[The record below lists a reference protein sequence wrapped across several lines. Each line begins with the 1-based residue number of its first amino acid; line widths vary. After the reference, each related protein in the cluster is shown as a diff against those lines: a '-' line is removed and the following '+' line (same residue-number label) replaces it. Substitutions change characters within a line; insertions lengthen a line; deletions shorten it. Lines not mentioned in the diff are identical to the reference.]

1 MIVGVAGIFGR
12 RALDFS
18 SFSRRGGG
26 KERGDEDEMG
36 GRSGRRG
43 LGEALGSGGLL
54 PLWCG
59 AHESAEIE
67 KEKPM
72 GRNTPWTGT
81 GSQAMGHLPWLK
93 PMGFFLFFFS
103 TLCKL
108 KKKSH
113 KKKWTKIMVKPFF
126 YLFPHFVVDYFIR
139 YIINPL

>member
-1 MIVGVAGIFGR
+1 MIVGVAGIFSR

-18 SFSRRGGG
+18 SFSRRRGG

-72 GRNTPWTGT
+72 DWYRISGHGAF
-81 GSQAMGHLPWLK
+81 AMAEAHGFLP
-93 PMGFFLFFFS
+93 LFFFH
-103 TLCKL
+103 L
-108 KKKSH
+108 
-113 KKKWTKIMVKPFF
+113 V
-126 YLFPHFVVDYFIR
+126 
-139 YIINPL
+139 